1 MLAAPGFSPG
11 LNHRPM
17 NTRSLL
23 CGGLALLA
31 GLTFARAAA
40 PANAVIPVE
49 EFFRYADM
57 SQVRISPDGKA
68 VAFLYPVGER
78 LAIMMFDLRTGKFT
92 QLARTYDYNIK
103 SFFWKGSDNIVFT
116 GDVGGNESEAIYSV
130 GLVSHNIRPLAE
142 SYEEGKREDANFA
155 SVIDTLPCDPHTI
168 LVFGRSSAGG
178 MSAGVYWLNI
188 VTGDRHIAAGS
199 EEETGGWKADNTGEI
214 RVRNRIVGKR
224 KLLEVCDGPRSPWR
238 PLAETPADIGPVAD
252 LVTPLEF
259 NADNDTLYLIKIEP
273 TGGSSLYGYHV
284 GTRQWGEPLF
294 HVDGGEIL
302 NVSLSPDRRRLL
314 SVTSVTDREH
324 TTWFDPAREQL
335 MQTIN
340 ASLPGMDNQIISTSD
355 DEKAFIIHAGGDTNP
370 GAYYLLDRHGR
381 TQFVELGK
389 VNSHLNPAQLRPMK
403 PIVYRARDGLMIHGY
418 LTLPAGAEGRRV
430 PLIINPHGGPYG
442 IRDYWGY
449 RKDVQFLA
457 SRGYAV
463 LQPNYRGSGG
473 YGLDFLQAG
482 RREWG
487 HKMQDDLTDAVA
499 WAIKEGI
506 ADPNR
511 VAIYGASY
519 GGYAALAGAAFTP
532 DLYRCAVNYV
542 GVSDIALITNWQH
555 RGETGMDLFYQTWVG
570 DDKDFVHDRS
580 PVNFVDQIKI
590 PTLHGYGKNDPRVE
604 FRNWTRL
611 EAELKRYGK
620 VYEAVVEEKE
630 GHGFNDEGASIRFYR
645 AVDLFLAKYLLPEGH
660 VVVGEPVPK

>member
-1 MLAAPGFSPG
+1 MKL
-11 LNHRPM
+11 RI
-17 NTRSLL
+17 LL
-23 CGGLALLA
+23 SAWLALLA
-31 GLTFARAAA
+31 GLTLARAADPA
-40 PANAVIPVE
+40 PTLIPVE
-49 EFFRYADM
+49 EFFRYPEI

-68 VAFLYPVGER
+68 VAFLIPVEGRMEIV
-78 LAIMMFDLRTGKFT
+78 LFDLKTGKSAA
-92 QLARTYDYNIK
+92 LARAFDYNIR
-103 SFFWKGSDNIVFT
+103 SFFWKGSDNIVFM
-116 GDVGGNESEAIYSV
+116 GDVGGNESEAIFSV
-130 GLVSHNIRPLAE
+130 AVQNPSVRTLSVSFRDGQDQS
-142 SYEEGKREDANFA
+142 SYVAT
-155 SVIDTLPCDPHTI
+155 VINELPFDPHNV
-168 LVFGRSSAGG
+168 LVVGQGSSKGSSFGLYR
-178 MSAGVYWLNI
+178 LNI
-188 VTGDRHIAAGS
+188 ITGDRRVVAGY
-199 EEETGGWKADNTGEI
+199 ERETGGWMVDHTGEL
-214 RVRNRIVGKR
+214 RVQYRYVGKNR
-224 KLLEVCDGPRSPWR
+224 VLEAWAGPKGPWR
-238 PLAETPADIGPVAD
+238 TIAETPADVGTEIN
-252 LVTPLEF
+252 LVTALAF

-284 GTRQWGEPLF
+284 SDGQWGKPLF

-302 NVSLSPDRRRLL
+302 RISLSPDRRRLI

-324 TTWFDPAREQL
+324 TTWFDPARERL
-335 MQTIN
+335 MQTID

-355 DEKAFIIHAGGDTNP
+355 DEKAFIIHAGGDVNP
-370 GAYYLLDRHGR
+370 GAYYLLDLHGR

-389 VNSHLNPAQLRPMK
+389 VNSHLKSVQLRPMQ
-403 PIVYRARDGLMIHGY
+403 PIVYRARDGLEIHGY

-449 RKDVQFLA
+449 ERDVQFLA

-487 HKMQDDLTDAVA
+487 RKMQDDLTDAVA
-499 WAIKEGI
+499 WAVKEGI

-542 GVSDIALITNWQH
+542 GVSDLALITNWQH

-570 DDKDFVHDRS
+570 NDKELVHDRS
-580 PVNFVDQIKI
+580 PVNFVDRIKI
-590 PTLHGYGKNDPRVE
+590 PTLHGYGMNDPRVE

-660 VVVGEPVPK
+660 VEVGVPVPSPTHN